1 LKKTLKDLEAYGSYK
16 KIYNNTML
24 VDSLTLFL
32 SYPY

>member
-1 LKKTLKDLEAYGSYK
+1 LEKALKDLEAYGSYK

-24 VDSLTLFL
+24 VDFLILFL